1 MRHLTVRSSTYLA
14 YLSGFAAW
22 LSVMGYSAATAY
34 SLPGMLQEFL
44 HYLESH
50 GLTDIR
56 DATPDWQQDYI
67 GYLSTR
73 KHQRG
78 EGALSAVHINGHIG
92 MLERFSEYLQGMQG
106 LPWPIGVQRLP
117 EAAKTDWVV
126 LDLEEI
132 HRLYHSTDDTIYG
145 IRDRALLAVYY
156 GCGCRKSEGAA
167 LNVNDVLTDRRLLCI
182 RKSKNG
188 KGRQVPMTTTVLGH
202 LQQYLEAARPLF
214 TPEGQNSEALFI
226 SQRGRRL
233 SAEMIY
239 QRIKALQRQA
249 GLDKEIGLHTLRH
262 SIATHLLQKGM
273 PLENIALFLGHES
286 LDSTQIYTHIQP
298 II

>member
-1 MRHLTVRSSTYLA
+1 
-14 YLSGFAAW
+14 
-22 LSVMGYSAATAY
+22 MGYSASTVQ
-34 SLPGMLQEFL
+34 SLPSMLQEFL
-44 HYLESH
+44 HYLETH

-56 DATPDWQQDYI
+56 DATPTCQQDYI
-67 GYLSTR
+67 RYLSTR
-73 KHQRG
+73 RHHRG

-92 MLERFSEYLQGMQG
+92 MLERFSEYLHGMEG
-106 LPWPIGVQRLP
+106 LPWPVGVQRLP
-117 EAAKTDWVV
+117 EEDKTDWVV
-126 LDLEEI
+126 LSLDEI
-132 HRLYHSTDDTIYG
+132 HRLYQSTMDTIYG
-145 IRDRALLAVYY
+145 LRDRALLAVYY

-167 LNVNDVLTDRRLLCI
+167 LNVIDVLIDRRLLII

-188 KGRQVPMTTTVLGH
+188 RGRQIPMTTTVVAQ
-202 LQQYLEAARPLF
+202 LQQYIETARPLF
-214 TPEGQNSEALFI
+214 TAEGQDSEALFI
-226 SQRGRRL
+226 SQRGSRL

-239 QRIKALQRQA
+239 LRIKELQRHA

>member
-1 MRHLTVRSSTYLA
+1 MRHLIIRTTTYKA
-14 YLSGFAAW
+14 YQTGFAAW
-22 LSVMGYSAATAY
+22 LSVMGYSASTAY
-34 SLPGMLQEFL
+34 SLPGLLQEFL
-44 HYLESH
+44 HYLEAH
-50 GLTDIR
+50 DLTDIR

-92 MLERFSEYLQGMQG
+92 MLERFGEYLQGMEG
-106 LPWPIGVQRLP
+106 LPWPIDLQRLP
-117 EAAKTDWVV
+117 EEEKTDWVV

-202 LQQYLEAARPLF
+202 LRQYLEAARALL
-214 TPEGQNSEALFI
+214 TAEGQEGEALFI

-233 SAEMIY
+233 SAAMIY
-239 QRIKALQRQA
+239 QRIKELQRRA

-262 SIATHLLQKGM
+262 SIATHLLQKGVT
-273 PLENIALFLGHES
+273 LENIALFLGHAS
-286 LDSTQIYTHIQP
+286 LDSTQIYTHIRQ